1 MPGAGL
7 NMSPNLHPLPG
18 GWREVEGGATAVLV
32 AVVAVVGPGAG
43 LTFERDTAQ
52 QDRATKLLP
61 SCSTLVISGKGQQL
75 TRFLLPAAGFLGNLR
90 SVVLRAAARCVEVKP
105 WAGPRP
111 AQGHAALRSRAH
123 CCLLPG
129 ARDVSFSNC

>member
-1 MPGAGL
+1 M
-7 NMSPNLHPLPG
+7 
-18 GWREVEGGATAVLV
+18 LV

-90 SVVLRAAARCVEVKP
+90 SVVLRCCCALCGGKTLGRPPPSSGPRRAPQPRTLLPAAR
-105 WAGPRP
+105 
-111 AQGHAALRSRAH
+111 RA
-123 CCLLPG
+123 
-129 ARDVSFSNC
+129 